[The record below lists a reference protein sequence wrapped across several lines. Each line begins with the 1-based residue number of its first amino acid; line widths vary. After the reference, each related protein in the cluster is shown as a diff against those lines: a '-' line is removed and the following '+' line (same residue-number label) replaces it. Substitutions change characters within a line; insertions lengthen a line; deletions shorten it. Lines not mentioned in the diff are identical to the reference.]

1 MLTIALDPLVYVFQ
15 VNKEC
20 GPGFLALAAAHL
32 AVARKAAAEE
42 ARLQRG
48 GAPPAF
54 DLGSVKKGLYVGQL
68 LHKSDSGA
76 LQ

>member
-1 MLTIALDPLVYVFQ
+1 MWQPSAFLSVSQAAKD
-15 VNKEC
+15 C

-68 LHKSDSGA
+68 LHKSETGT